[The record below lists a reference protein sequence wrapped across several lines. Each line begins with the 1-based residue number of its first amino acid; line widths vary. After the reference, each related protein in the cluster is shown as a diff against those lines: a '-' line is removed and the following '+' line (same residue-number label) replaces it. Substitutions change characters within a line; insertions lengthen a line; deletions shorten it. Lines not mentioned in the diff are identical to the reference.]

1 MKRLRIVYIPGL
13 NGKQPRPSD
22 VTDEN
27 NKVRDVARHSKLY
40 SDDQKFNELINNVNF
55 ILYYLTKVE
64 IERAAQES
72 QGISDFQ
79 EPIQIQYAHQYH
91 EWMFQDDLEARIH
104 GDRQGKFVNDSIINN
119 FETQSQ
125 YFKQSSVSGQNE
137 L

>member
-13 NGKQPRPSD
+13 SGKQPRPSD

-64 IERAAQES
+64 IERAVQES
-72 QGISDFQ
+72 QGISEFQ
-79 EPIQIQYAHQYH
+79 EPIQI
-91 EWMFQDDLEARIH
+91 
-104 GDRQGKFVNDSIINN
+104 
-119 FETQSQ
+119 
-125 YFKQSSVSGQNE
+125 
-137 L
+137 